1 MQEQESYFKKTIPLF
16 VFFVLI
22 NAVVIPLK
30 NWLQQHQINADVVVV
45 ANSLLFI
52 LSSINIA
59 LHKKAL
65 QNKNPNVAIRSVMG
79 GTLIKLLVIT
89 LAILFYLIIAGE
101 KRNSYGIFCGMVLY
115 LIYTI
120 IEVRIATKMKSN
132 NGKN

>member
-16 VFFVLI
+16 VVFVLV
-22 NAVVIPLK
+22 NAILIPLK
-30 NWLQQHQINADVVVV
+30 NKLQEKQINVDVVIV
-45 ANSLLFI
+45 ANCLLFV

-65 QNKNPNVAIRSVMG
+65 QNKNPNAAIRSVMG
-79 GTLIKLLVIT
+79 GTLIKLMVISI
-89 LAILFYLIIAGE
+89 AILIYLVVAGE
-101 KRNSYGIFCGMVLY
+101 KRNSYGIFCGMILY

-132 NGKN
+132 DGKN